1 MDDRAERGNDHQ
13 KGLNLVACTFYYAYV
28 PFFTENLRYLRARR
42 ISFTVSQ
49 SLSDSGLLRLYGRRD
64 IKA

>member
-42 ISFTVSQ
+42 ISFTVFPKPV
-49 SLSDSGLLRLYGRRD
+49 R
-64 IKA
+64 